1 MITLD
6 HFFPV
11 NFLYFS
17 SIWFFLFWLQIV
29 LDTHLQKAAAIIQ
42 ITMHS
47 MNTLLLLK
55 KETKSPVLW
64 AHA

>member
-42 ITMHS
+42 IAMHS